1 MGVINIRVDDGL
13 LESIERNSE
22 EGNRSEFIRDAI
34 EEKLGRKRIS
44 DNEDLEILKYFQK
57 MEPDLFL
64 KKFADAEL
72 MSQTI
77 YEMLKKQNE
86 VLKLIL
92 RRASA
97 AQLLSYTDVEYT
109 DPKEAKAVFDKAV
122 EAAAQECTIL
132 DK

>member
-1 MGVINIRVDDGL
+1 MRIHFYIDDNLFEELENNCDEGGRSAFIN
-13 LESIERNSE
+13 E
-22 EGNRSEFIRDAI
+22 AI
-34 EEKLGRKRIS
+34 KEKLGLKKIS
-44 DNEDLEILKYFQK
+44 DNEGLEILKYFQK

-64 KKFADAEL
+64 KKFADTEL
-72 MSQTI
+72 MNQTI

-109 DPKEAKAVFDKAV
+109 DPKEAKSVFDKAV
-122 EAAAQECTIL
+122 ETAAQECTIL